1 MLLISSLIVASVSTW
16 IDSQIDS
23 ALPTLDAKETVFGLT
38 NRATLARNEQGIVTI
53 NASNRLDMAVTTDF
67 DHAQTR
73 FYK

>member
-23 ALPTLDAKETVFGLT
+23 ALPTVDAKETVFELT
-38 NRATLARNEQGIVTI
+38 NSATLARNEQGIVTI
-53 NASNRLDMAVTTDF
+53 KASNRLDMAVTTDF
-67 DHAQTR
+67 GLAQTR